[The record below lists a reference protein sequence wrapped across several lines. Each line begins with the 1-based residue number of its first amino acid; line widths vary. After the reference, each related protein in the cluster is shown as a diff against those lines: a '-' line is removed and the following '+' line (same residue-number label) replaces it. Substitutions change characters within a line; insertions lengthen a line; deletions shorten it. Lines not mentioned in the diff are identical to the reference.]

1 MKKIILLVLLFIGV
15 IQLSHSQIQ
24 FGIKGGV
31 NYNSKSIANVSS
43 DIFSGAKTKTGF
55 HAGIWTRIKIPVIGL
70 YIQPELVYTQ
80 LNNNVTYKTQ
90 TSGIGG
96 IVVKNVATSYEFKKI
111 DVPVL
116 LGKKVFG
123 IGRVFAGPTFQYVID
138 GDFSISD
145 LKDVKSDGF
154 TLGMQL
160 GFGIDIGKIGIDARW
175 ERAFSDTE
183 SNFTRDVLGVSNKT
197 TFNTR
202 VNQIIIGL
210 SYRF

>member
-1 MKKIILLVLLFIGV
+1 MKKIILLTLLFIGGV
-15 IQLSHSQIQ
+15 QLSQSQIQ

-31 NYNSKSIANVSS
+31 NYNSKSITNVSS
-43 DIFSGAKTKTGF
+43 DIFSGAKSKTGF

-80 LNNNVTYKTQ
+80 LNNDVTYKTQ

-96 IVVKNVATSYEFKKI
+96 IVVKNVVTSYEFRKI

-116 LGKKVFG
+116 LGKKVFRM
-123 IGRVFAGPTFQYVID
+123 GRIFAGPTFQYVID

-197 TFNTR
+197 TFDTR